1 MGSGRRLQVSIA
13 NSVQSGAVAVD
24 ILLCHRHV
32 LHRNIACQVRGRK
45 PLLRVC
51 RLDCC
56 RQRAGFM
63 QPDMS
68 KKNRTP
74 ITFSN
79 ISNKFDP
86 LLIIFGTKNNQF
98 NLHLIKHIRII
109 SIAVIACANTA

>member
-63 QPDMS
+63 QPDVS
-68 KKNRTP
+68 KKTGSLLHFQTSPTSLTP
-74 ITFSN
+74 Y
-79 ISNKFDP
+79 
-86 LLIIFGTKNNQF
+86 
-98 NLHLIKHIRII
+98 
-109 SIAVIACANTA
+109 